1 MPVDPRF
8 YAPLGA
14 LTLQDIADCADAELS
29 AASETTITGLAAFDV
44 AGPNDICFHDA
55 GSQAIGETNAEA
67 GACFCTRAQAQKLP
81 VGVPALITAYPRRS
95 FAIAAAALFQPIS
108 TDQSAKPIDMSAQIA
123 ESAVIAP
130 GVVIGAGA
138 VIGERTIVSANAVIG
153 AGVQIGHDCY
163 IGAHAS
169 VRCALIG
176 NHVRLLAGARIGET
190 GFGVTPG
197 PDGLEDAPHYGRV
210 ILQDH
215 VTIGANSC
223 IDRGAL
229 GDTIIGERTKIDNLC
244 QIAHNVVIGRGV
256 VMAAFAG
263 ISGSV
268 SIGDHSRLGGRVGI
282 ADHVHVGEGAS
293 LAASAGLFRDVPD
306 GETWGGTPAKPAKQ
320 WMRELAWLQKQSK
333 ARKKT

>member
-14 LTLQDIADCADAELS
+14 LTLQEIADSADADLRT
-29 AASETTITGLAAFDV
+29 ASEITITGLAPFEA
-44 AGPNDICFHDA
+44 ASPNDICFHDA
-55 GSQAIGETNAEA
+55 GSKAVGKTNPNA
-67 GACFCTRAQAQKLP
+67 GGCFCSRADAEKLP
-81 VGVPALITAYPRRS
+81 AGVAALISAYPRHS
-95 FAIAAAALFQPIS
+95 FAMAAAALFQPIMADH
-108 TDQSAKPIDMSAQIA
+108 TAERIHASAHIA
-123 ESAVIAP
+123 ESAIIEP
-130 GVVIGAGA
+130 GAVIGAGSA
-138 VIGERTIVSANAVIG
+138 IGERTVISANAVIG
-153 AGVQIGHDCY
+153 PGVQIGHDCY
-163 IGAHAS
+163 IGAHVS

-176 NHVRLLAGARIGET
+176 NHVRFLAGARIGET

-244 QIAHNVVIGRGV
+244 QVAHNVVIGRGV
-256 VMAAFAG
+256 VMAAFGG

-268 SIGDHSRLGGRVGI
+268 IIGDHSRLGGRVGI

-293 LAASAGLFRDVPD
+293 LAASAGLFRNVPD

-333 ARKKT
+333 VRKKT